1 MCPRATVV
9 GMDAKR
15 VEQSGWS
22 AELTRTILLKD
33 GTTLR
38 TLADVRAFIL
48 NGPEHIQKREVWQH
62 AAQLLL
68 DAAEDAGRIEEATRQ
83 IEFALF
89 LEARLVPQ

>member
-1 MCPRATVV
+1 MVSRV
-9 GMDAKR
+9 DADHP
-15 VEQSGWS
+15 S
-22 AELTRTILLKD
+22 KD

-68 DAAEDAGRIEEATRQ
+68 DAAETPAG
-83 IEFALF
+83 
-89 LEARLVPQ
+89 